1 MGKKKGGKKGGG
13 KKGKGGGKKG
23 GGSAGKT
30 AAVGSILQP
39 PSSFSSWKEGIP
51 KPVVHRT
58 APSLMPHRQPPALQT
73 KVPIDIVRA
82 ALVGNALA
90 VSAWMTRGG
99 SIDATWD
106 KPDGSARGFTMLM
119 LACMRGLV
127 PMTEWLIK
135 RGAGIDLRN
144 SAGATALILSA
155 HHQRRSVVNRLLRA
169 GCQTDVRANPPT
181 GIVHGPTA
189 LDIAERNG
197 FVLIAELIRT
207 HDAVTAGNPPTELP
221 LVIKDAAVG
230 GDVMVVT
237 EWLDVGGP
245 VEAPW
250 KGGGEINDLSLLFIG
265 STHGHEPLV
274 NALLKRQASVE
285 SSTPEGLSAM
295 KIAAYA
301 GHREVT
307 RRLLLHQ
314 LKTGGQPAFYTPRAP
329 PIKDTTPVSEWAL
342 EFRAR
347 IEKSHPWL
355 ARPA

>member
-1 MGKKKGGKKGGG
+1 MGKKGGKKGGG

-51 KPVVHRT
+51 QPVVLRT

-144 SAGATALILSA
+144 SAGATALILASGD
-155 HHQRRSVVNRLLRA
+155 L
-169 GCQTDVRANPPT
+169 
-181 GIVHGPTA
+181 VHGAHGVQDLEREVA
-189 LDIAERNG
+189 L
-197 FVLIAELIRT
+197 
-207 HDAVTAGNPPTELP
+207 AVEQP
-221 LVIKDAAVG
+221 
-230 GDVMVVT
+230 
-237 EWLDVGGP
+237 
-245 VEAPW
+245 
-250 KGGGEINDLSLLFIG
+250 GGGADQVSRPG
-265 STHGHEPLV
+265 GAPH
-274 NALLKRQASVE
+274 AL
-285 SSTPEGLSAM
+285 
-295 KIAAYA
+295 
-301 GHREVT
+301 
-307 RRLLLHQ
+307 
-314 LKTGGQPAFYTPRAP
+314 
-329 PIKDTTPVSEWAL
+329 
-342 EFRAR
+342 
-347 IEKSHPWL
+347 
-355 ARPA
+355 